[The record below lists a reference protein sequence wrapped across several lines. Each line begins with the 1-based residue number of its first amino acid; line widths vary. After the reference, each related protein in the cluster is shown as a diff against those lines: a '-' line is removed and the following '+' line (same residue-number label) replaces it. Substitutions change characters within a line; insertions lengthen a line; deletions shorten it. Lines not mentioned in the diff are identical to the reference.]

1 MIWFKKFLQLLYSIY
16 VITLFIAC
24 MLIAFLAVVVIIIV
38 LPNTEKT
45 NNLILR
51 VCTLWAR
58 TWYAFIGIRHENIF
72 EYPHDAS
79 QQYVFVA
86 NHSSYMDI
94 PPIVLA
100 ITQPVRVLGK
110 YEMIR
115 YPIFGTIYKR
125 AVVCVDRSSPE
136 RRAKSAKA
144 LQESVQKGLSIF
156 LFPEGTFNES
166 DQPLRAFYD
175 GAFRIAI
182 ESQTPIKPL
191 LLIDAEKRLHY
202 SSLVAFT
209 PGKNRVVFLET
220 IPVAGLTMNDVPMLK
235 ALVYEKM
242 EAGLRKYG
250 VKK

>member
-1 MIWFKKFLQLLYSIY
+1 MCMI
-16 VITLFIAC
+16 
-24 MLIAFLAVVVIIIV
+24 IAFFAVLVIIIA

-58 TWYAFIGIRHENIF
+58 TWYACIGMKHENIF
-72 EYPHDAS
+72 EHPHDVTK
-79 QQYVFVA
+79 QYVFVA

-110 YEMIR
+110 FEMIR

-156 LFPEGTFNES
+156 LFPEGTFNET
-166 DQPLRAFYD
+166 DQPLRSFYD

-191 LLIDAEKRLHY
+191 LLIDAEKRLHH

-220 IPVAGLTMNDVPMLK
+220 IPVEGLTMNHLPQLK
-235 ALVYEKM
+235 AEVYKKM